1 MFSFFIHIETI
12 MYRFKEIIRFL
23 YFLIKNNKV
32 TKMTEVRRVQKFGR
46 STLMISLPSTWV
58 KSVGLS
64 PGDTVGIEVLEDGTL
79 RLAPLSMM
87 QKKKERILRIRV
99 SQASSETML
108 TRAIYAGYLLGMDSI
123 IIESVSIVLS
133 EEHLKI
139 IRNTVNNLIG
149 AEIIENTP
157 SKISIQVLIDASKYS
172 ASTIISRMA
181 NLVRFMIQHIET
193 AVLENKSYLLNEV
206 MELEK
211 EVDRLHALTVR
222 QLLLSQMNRTLGKYL
237 GIKPSLATE
246 YRGVVRAFEEAADAL
261 NEAANILIKGGE
273 DVILKLRD
281 RSETLKECLDTLLLI
296 IDRTDRGLK
305 SGDLYLVNEV
315 INLIK
320 EFYGHVKKYNEMIF
334 KKLGLDESYL
344 IIREFIDKLNEVS
357 RDMEAIAETAFD
369 IAIEETGELLDIS
382 KAYL

>member
-1 MFSFFIHIETI
+1 
-12 MYRFKEIIRFL
+12 
-23 YFLIKNNKV
+23 
-32 TKMTEVRRVQKFGR
+32 MTEVRRVQKFGR
-46 STLMISLPSTWV
+46 STLMISLPSSWV

-87 QKKKERILRIRV
+87 TSKTERSLKIKV
-99 SQASSETML
+99 SQASSESML
-108 TRAIYAGYLLGMDSI
+108 TRALYAGYLLGMDTI
-123 IIESVSIVLS
+123 VIESVGGILS

-157 SKISIQVLIDASKYS
+157 NKITIQVLIDASKYS
-172 ASTIISRMA
+172 AATIIGRMS

-193 AVLENKSYLLNEV
+193 AILENKKYLLKEV
-206 MELEK
+206 TELEK

-222 QLLLSQMNRTLGKYL
+222 QLLLSQTNRTLGKYL

-246 YRGVVRAFEEAADAL
+246 YRGVVRALEEASDAL
-261 NEAANILIKGGE
+261 NEAAEILMRGGS
-273 DVILKLRD
+273 DVLKKLRD
-281 RSETLKECLDTLLLI
+281 SREMLKECLDTLLLI
-296 IDRTDRGLK
+296 VDRTDRSIKTL
-305 SGDLYLVNEV
+305 DPYLVNEV

-320 EFYGHVKKYNEMIF
+320 EYYGHVKKYNEMVF

-344 IIREFIDKLNEVS
+344 IIREFIDRFNEVS
-357 RDMEAIAETAFD
+357 REMETVAETAFD
-369 IAIEETGELLDIS
+369 IAIEKTGDLLDIS
-382 KAYL
+382 KAYV